1 MENTSLSNLIFS
13 LCGEQVFASLI
24 SVGEEQKLKS
34 VGTDG
39 RSADIMLAVR

>member
-1 MENTSLSNLIFS
+1 MEQISLSNLVFS
-13 LCGEQVFASLI
+13 LCVKQAFASLI
-24 SVGEEQKLKS
+24 SVGVEQELIS